1 MVMSS
6 CNKAQNAT
14 PTTPLSTDSTVP
26 VSSYRPLYH
35 FTPTANWINDPNG
48 LVYYNGTFHLFCQ
61 YNPSGNTWG
70 NMSWG
75 HATSTDL
82 LSWKEQPVAIAE
94 QKNADNSTSMIFSG
108 SAVVDSLNSSG
119 FATQAGQ
126 VPLVAIYTSNN
137 TDVNGNAI
145 SQNQCLAYSLDDG
158 QTWTKYAQNPVL
170 DIQSTQFRDPKVFWY
185 APTMKWIMVVSKPD
199 QYKVMFY
206 SSPDLKKWTHLSDF
220 GVMGNVSQVW
230 ECPDMFQLQV
240 EGSATKK
247 WVVTV
252 SAGNNQPGFGGMQY
266 FIGNFDGTQFTA
278 EPYRYPQYIDYG
290 KDFYAGVT
298 YNNIPSTDGRTIMVA
313 WANSWT
319 YAGSIPTTTGYGYRG
334 QYTIPRS
341 LSLRQVSNGDGYHLL
356 QSPIAELNSFEVAS
370 PNIPYYSINNAIQK
384 IDSVSGTS
392 LDIQFSLSMGSGTTA
407 AGINL
412 FKGGSEETVV
422 SFNKA
427 TAQVTLDRTKSGQS
441 SFNGQF
447 ASVES
452 VTINNGDI
460 SNLKCRILIDQ
471 SLVEVFV
478 NDGEYTL
485 TDLVFPTQ
493 ANGNLEMFA
502 QNGTATFSNILIK
515 KVNKCIH

>member
-1 MVMSS
+1 
-6 CNKAQNAT
+6 
-14 PTTPLSTDSTVP
+14 
-26 VSSYRPLYH
+26 
-35 FTPTANWINDPNG
+35 
-48 LVYYNGTFHLFCQ
+48 
-61 YNPSGNTWG
+61 
-70 NMSWG
+70 
-75 HATSTDL
+75 
-82 LSWKEQPVAIAE
+82 
-94 QKNADNSTSMIFSG
+94 
-108 SAVVDSLNSSG
+108 
-119 FATQAGQ
+119 
-126 VPLVAIYTSNN
+126 
-137 TDVNGNAI
+137 
-145 SQNQCLAYSLDDG
+145 
-158 QTWTKYAQNPVL
+158 
-170 DIQSTQFRDPKVFWY
+170 
-185 APTMKWIMVVSKPD
+185 
-199 QYKVMFY
+199 
-206 SSPDLKKWTHLSDF
+206 
-220 GVMGNVSQVW
+220 
-230 ECPDMFQLQV
+230 
-240 EGSATKK
+240 
-247 WVVTV
+247 
-252 SAGNNQPGFGGMQY
+252 
-266 FIGNFDGTQFTA
+266 
-278 EPYRYPQYIDYG
+278 
-290 KDFYAGVT
+290 
-298 YNNIPSTDGRTIMVA
+298 MVA

-422 SFNKA
+422 TFNKA
-427 TAQVTLDRTKSGQS
+427 TSQVTLDRTKSGQS